1 MAAASKCTSLSA
13 AAWTQG
19 LLQLLSGNHLA
30 HFATLLLFLPCS
42 HHTFETSCPALCHTY
57 SVGAVALAAAQPLDH
72 TAARHLPLL
81 ALLGRLRG
89 VPPPSMGCTRIE
101 SWVRAAPPPP
111 CCCCPLSPST
121 NTIRHLKLCV
131 KKEKNIEGGRFLTK
145 DPPTSLL

>member
-1 MAAASKCTSLSA
+1 MVAASKCTSLSA

-42 HHTFETSCPALCHTY
+42 NHTFEISCPALCHTC

-81 ALLGRLRG
+81 AQLRRLRG
-89 VPPPSMGCTRIE
+89 VPPLPPPLPSMGCTRIE

-131 KKEKNIEGGRFLTK
+131 KKKTLKVDDF
-145 DPPTSLL
+145 